1 MLRIDV
7 KFYYYK
13 INTNKKGGRKHL
25 EVIDTLWHKL
35 VMASQIY
42 TYLQTCQVYTLIIYG
57 FWYVSHT
64 SVKCFLRAFFP
75 KITLPFSLC
84 FHIRIQKSQISMIE
98 LWYSIYPN
106 KLNVWRRPQIWCNI
120 LVDMQ
125 YRRRACK
132 YKHLR

>member
-13 INTNKKGGRKHL
+13 INTNKKGERKHL
-25 EVIDTLWHKL
+25 EVVDTLWHKL
-35 VMASQIY
+35 LMASQIY
-42 TYLQTCQVYTLIIYG
+42 TYLQPCQVYTLIIYS
-57 FWYVSHT
+57 FWYVNHT
-64 SVKCFLRAFFP
+64 LAKFFLRAFFP
-75 KITLPFSLC
+75 KITLPFSL
-84 FHIRIQKSQISMIE
+84 FSHMLQKSQISMIE

-106 KLNVWRRPQIWCNI
+106 TLNVLRRPQICCNI